1 RDAPTGGQARAGPAR
16 APGQVQARRAGHG
29 GPASQR
35 KGSAQAEIYGQ
46 QEMIAVKT
54 LLFTI
59 LVPGTVTVLVPYLLL
74 TSGFQLF
81 PVEIGALRVLGLPPI
96 LMGVVTYL
104 WCAWDFTFTGRGT
117 PAPIDPPK
125 QLVVKG
131 LYRYVR
137 NPMYVGITL
146 ILLGEA
152 LLFEAAVLFLYAGLL
167 LVCAHLFIVYYEE
180 PTLRRL
186 FGASY
191 ESYCKSVSRWT
202 PRLP

>member
-1 RDAPTGGQARAGPAR
+1 MVAL
-16 APGQVQARRAGHG
+16 
-29 GPASQR
+29 
-35 KGSAQAEIYGQ
+35 
-46 QEMIAVKT
+46 KT
-54 LLFTI
+54 LIFTI
-59 LVPGTVTVLVPYLLL
+59 FVPGTATVLVPYLLL
-74 TSGFQLF
+74 SWGVQ
-81 PVEIGALRVLGLPPI
+81 VVSIEIGAFRFLGLPPI
-96 LMGVVTYL
+96 LLGAVTYL

-137 NPMYVGITL
+137 NPMYVSVAL

-152 LLFEAAVLFLYAGLL
+152 LLFQSAVLFLYAGFLL
-167 LVCAHLFIVYYEE
+167 GCAHLFVVYYEE

-191 ESYCKSVSRWT
+191 ESYCESVSRWF

>member
-1 RDAPTGGQARAGPAR
+1 MVAL
-16 APGQVQARRAGHG
+16 
-29 GPASQR
+29 
-35 KGSAQAEIYGQ
+35 
-46 QEMIAVKT
+46 KT

-74 TSGFQLF
+74 SWGVQIFSF
-81 PVEIGALRVLGLPPI
+81 EVGPIRFLGLLPI
-96 LMGVVTYL
+96 LMGAVTYL

-125 QLVVKG
+125 ELVVKG

>member
-1 RDAPTGGQARAGPAR
+1 MVAL
-16 APGQVQARRAGHG
+16 
-29 GPASQR
+29 
-35 KGSAQAEIYGQ
+35 
-46 QEMIAVKT
+46 KT

-74 TSGFQLF
+74 SWGVQIFSF
-81 PVEIGALRVLGLPPI
+81 EVGPIRILGLPPI
-96 LMGVVTYL
+96 LLGAVTYL

-125 QLVVKG
+125 ELVVKG

-191 ESYCKSVSRWT
+191 ESYCKSVSRWI

>member
-1 RDAPTGGQARAGPAR
+1 
-16 APGQVQARRAGHG
+16 
-29 GPASQR
+29 
-35 KGSAQAEIYGQ
+35 
-46 QEMIAVKT
+46 M
-54 LLFTI
+54 
-59 LVPGTVTVLVPYLLL
+59 
-74 TSGFQLF
+74 
-81 PVEIGALRVLGLPPI
+81 GLPPV
-96 LMGVVTYL
+96 LLGAVTYL

-125 QLVVKG
+125 ELVVKG

-152 LLFEAAVLFLYAGLL
+152 VLFESAVLFLYAGLL
-167 LVCAHLFIVYYEE
+167 LVWFQLFIVYYEE

-191 ESYCKSVSRWT
+191 ESYCKSVSRWI
-202 PRLP
+202 PGLP

>member
-1 RDAPTGGQARAGPAR
+1 
-16 APGQVQARRAGHG
+16 
-29 GPASQR
+29 
-35 KGSAQAEIYGQ
+35 
-46 QEMIAVKT
+46 MIALKT
-54 LLFTI
+54 VLFTT
-59 LVPGTVTVLVPYLLL
+59 LVPGSATVLVPYLLMSWDIRIFSFDL
-74 TSGFQLF
+74 
-81 PVEIGALRVLGLPPI
+81 GAIRFLGLPPI
-96 LMGVVTYL
+96 LLGAVTYL

-125 QLVVKG
+125 ELVVKG

-152 LLFEAAVLFLYAGLL
+152 LLFESAVLFLYAGFL

-191 ESYCKSVSRWT
+191 ESYRKSVARWT

>member
-1 RDAPTGGQARAGPAR
+1 
-16 APGQVQARRAGHG
+16 
-29 GPASQR
+29 
-35 KGSAQAEIYGQ
+35 
-46 QEMIAVKT
+46 MIALKT
-54 LLFTI
+54 SLFTI

-81 PVEIGALRVLGLPPI
+81 PMENGAWRILGLPPV
-96 LMGVVTYL
+96 LLGALTYL

-125 QLVVKG
+125 ELVVKG

-146 ILLGEA
+146 ILTGEA
-152 LLFEAAVLFLYAGLL
+152 LLFESAVLVLYAGLL

-191 ESYCKSVSRWT
+191 ESYCKSVPRWI

>member
-1 RDAPTGGQARAGPAR
+1 MVAL
-16 APGQVQARRAGHG
+16 
-29 GPASQR
+29 
-35 KGSAQAEIYGQ
+35 
-46 QEMIAVKT
+46 KT

-74 TSGFQLF
+74 SWDVQIFSFELGPIRF
-81 PVEIGALRVLGLPPI
+81 LGLPPI
-96 LMGVVTYL
+96 LLGAVTYL

-125 QLVVKG
+125 KLVVKG

-146 ILLGEA
+146 ILFGEG
-152 LLFEAAVLFLYAGLL
+152 LLFEAATLFLYAGFL

-186 FGASY
+186 FGAPY
-191 ESYCKSVSRWT
+191 ESYCKSVARWI

>member
-1 RDAPTGGQARAGPAR
+1 MVAL
-16 APGQVQARRAGHG
+16 
-29 GPASQR
+29 
-35 KGSAQAEIYGQ
+35 
-46 QEMIAVKT
+46 KT

-74 TSGFQLF
+74 SWGVQIFSF
-81 PVEIGALRVLGLPPI
+81 EVGPIRFLGLLPI
-96 LMGVVTYL
+96 LMGAVTYL

-125 QLVVKG
+125 ELVVKG

-191 ESYCKSVSRWT
+191 ESYCKSVSRWI